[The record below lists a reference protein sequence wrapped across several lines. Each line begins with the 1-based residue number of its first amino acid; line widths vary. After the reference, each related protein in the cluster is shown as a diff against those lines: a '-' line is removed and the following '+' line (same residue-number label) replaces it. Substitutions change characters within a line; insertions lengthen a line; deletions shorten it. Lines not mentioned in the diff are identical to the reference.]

1 MGNPR
6 VVEVDSS
13 GLRWIKSSASGSDPD
28 KCVEIAF
35 DDQVVLV
42 RDSKDRGG
50 PRLNFSDAGWV
61 AFLTS
66 VRKGS

>member
-35 DDQVVLV
+35 DDHSVLV
-42 RDSKDRGG
+42 RDSKDRSG
-50 PRLNFSDAGWV
+50 PRLNFSGTGWI

-66 VRKGS
+66 VRKGF